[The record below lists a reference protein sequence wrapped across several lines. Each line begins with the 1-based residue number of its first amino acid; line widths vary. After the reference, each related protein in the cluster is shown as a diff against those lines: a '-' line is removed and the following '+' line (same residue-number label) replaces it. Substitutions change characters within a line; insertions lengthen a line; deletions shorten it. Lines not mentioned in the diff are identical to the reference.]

1 MKQTSFLKKYVN
13 NKPIEIKHN
22 VKTDAIKVNENY
34 ARFQKNMVIYERLK
48 KMRKPVNPNL
58 KMKDSKN
65 NHMCGFYVNR
75 KKEAK
80 RIDEDNKKI
89 HKRMQVLKTK

>member
-1 MKQTSFLKKYVN
+1 M
-13 NKPIEIKHN
+13 EIKHN

-34 ARFQKNMVIYERLK
+34 TRFQKNMVIYERLR
-48 KMRKPVNPNL
+48 KMRKPQNPNL
-58 KMKDSKN
+58 KIKDDSNN
-65 NHMCGFYVNR
+65 NHICGFYVNR

-89 HKRMQVLKTK
+89 HKRMQILKTK